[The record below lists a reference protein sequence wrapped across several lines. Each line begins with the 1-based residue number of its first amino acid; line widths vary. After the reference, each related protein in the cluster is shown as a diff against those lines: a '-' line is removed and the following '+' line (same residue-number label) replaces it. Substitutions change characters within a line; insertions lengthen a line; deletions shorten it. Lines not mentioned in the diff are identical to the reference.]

1 MEIETVLGEAFSKFL
16 TGIFNAGKAA
26 GIEELTLK
34 CIEQG
39 IDDIPFPS
47 RLMQNIADQIV
58 GEEEK

>member
-1 MEIETVLGEAFSKFL
+1 MTNREAIEYASKHSFL
-16 TGIFNAGKAA
+16 ELFNLGKAA

-58 GEEEK
+58 GEEK